1 MELSETAHLLVSPFR
16 TYERLRAG
24 EAAPSVASGAA
35 KLLVVVGTLVAVTS
49 TGRLAPF
56 ELLTAIPSFA
66 YILAIQA
73 VGVAVV
79 AKLFAAPGEVR
90 FRDAYALY
98 LAGHGP
104 WLLALVAICAGCML
118 VDTQPLA
125 FAPWLV
131 LGAALWGGLLTYAC
145 FRVGLRLT
153 RGRTWAA
160 MGAFYLVLTACVLGY
175 FVVAGQLLPILPG
188 GG

>member
-1 MELSETAHLLVSPFR
+1 MELSETAHLLVSPFS
-16 TYERLRAG
+16 TYERLRAEG
-24 EAAPSVASGAA
+24 SVASVTAGAGR
-35 KLLVVVGTLVAVTS
+35 LLVVVGTLVAVTS

-66 YILAIQA
+66 YVLAIQA

-79 AKLFAAPGEVR
+79 VRLFAAPGGVR

-104 WLLALVAICAGCML
+104 WLLALLAMCAGCML
-118 VDTQPLA
+118 LDASPLA
-125 FAPWLV
+125 FGPWLA
-131 LGAALWGGLLTYAC
+131 LGAALWGGLLTYAWL
-145 FRVGLRLT
+145 RAGLRLT
-153 RGRTWAA
+153 RGRAFAA
-160 MGAFYLVLTACVLGY
+160 MGAFYVVLTACVLGY